1 MKLPMKLS
9 INRCDGSQGSWV
21 NLEVMDEISGTTFL
35 SLKIAFEEFAKVM
48 TGLSLQPC
56 QGEVR
61 CLERLGLYEIAE
73 ERTAVFTGKRGRSK
87 SYTSERQEYEDWL
100 TNNCQEPG
108 WIVFT
113 YLGAQNSVTYQGDK
127 VILHYSVFKYVTQD
141 VYLEWLTEK
150 QSRKAGK

>member
-21 NLEVMDEISGTTFL
+21 NLEVTDEISGTTFL

-61 CLERLGLYEIAE
+61 CLERLGLYEISE
-73 ERTAVFTGKRGRSK
+73 PRMVVFTGKRNRAYK
-87 SYTSERQEYEDWL
+87 DMREEFKHWILD
-100 TNNCQEPG
+100 NCQEEG
-108 WIVFT
+108 WMLFP
-113 YLGAQNSVTYQGDK
+113 YLGNQDSIAYQGNK
-127 VILHYSVFKYVTQD
+127 IILRYSVFKYVRED
-141 VYLEWLTEK
+141 IYLEWLTEK